1 MSTLLE
7 NTLNGITYT
16 LYIYIC
22 DVGRDLAIFY
32 KNVSDI
38 CIQKKFNKFLF

>member
-1 MSTLLE
+1 MSILLE
-7 NTLNGITYT
+7 NKLNGITCT

-22 DVGRDLAIFY
+22 DVGRDLIVFY

-38 CIQKKFNKFLF
+38 CI